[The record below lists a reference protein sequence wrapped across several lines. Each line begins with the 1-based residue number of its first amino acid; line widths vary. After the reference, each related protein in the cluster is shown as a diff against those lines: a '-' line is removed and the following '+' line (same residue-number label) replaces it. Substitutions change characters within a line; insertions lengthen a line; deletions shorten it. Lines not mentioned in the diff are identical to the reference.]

1 MIRLVSVETMRVLLL
16 LLLCISCLRAEVTRG
31 EIGGAKFTMAAPDS
45 WQGRLVLIAHG
56 YRPENA
62 PLGADLDVSDEFV
75 APLVKDGWAVAIT
88 SYRRNGWIIED
99 AILDL
104 KALRDH
110 IAEKHGGVKRCIVV
124 GNSMGGLIGTLIV
137 EGAMDGVQGVVN
149 IGAFLGDPEKE
160 NAFYPSLTW
169 KPKAPVLFL
178 TNQDEL
184 EHPKHYHAKAG
195 AEMTALWEVR
205 RDGHCNTSDAENLQA
220 VLAVNAWIDGK
231 APDKEKDGTVP
242 PPKRPSTATKTD
254 GGLSGKIRMASESWG
269 NLSTDFVAA
278 DLESLG
284 LKIGDKA
291 VVSNGENKLELSIVN
306 YRSDVEQGKGALYVT
321 PNGWVLIMINGGNA
335 AKALGV
341 KTGDPIQLSK

>member
-1 MIRLVSVETMRVLLL
+1 MIRLVSVETMRVFLL
-16 LLLCISCLRAEVTRG
+16 LLLCVSCLRAEVTRG
-31 EIGGAKFTMAAPDS
+31 EIGGAKFTIAAPES

-62 PLGADLDVSDEFV
+62 PLGADLDASDEFV
-75 APLVKDGWAVAIT
+75 APLLKDGWAVAIT
-88 SYRRNGWIIED
+88 SYRRNGWVIED

-110 IAEKHGGVKRCIVV
+110 FVEKHGAVKRCILV
-124 GNSMGGLIGTLIV
+124 GNSMGGLIGTLIA

-149 IGAFLGDPEKE
+149 IGAYIGEWQKE
-160 NAFYPSLTW
+160 EFYHSLTW

-184 EHPKHYHAKAG
+184 EHPKHYHGKAG
-195 AEMTALWEVR
+195 ADMTALWEVR
-205 RDGHCNTSDAENLQA
+205 RNGHCNTSDAENLQA

-231 APDKEKDGTVP
+231 APDKNKDGTVP
-242 PPKRPSTATKTD
+242 PTIRPSSATKSD
-254 GGLSGKIRMASESWG
+254 AGLTGKIRMASESWG
-269 NLSTDFVAA
+269 NLSTEFVAA

-291 VVSNGENKLELSIVN
+291 TVSSGGKKLEVSVVN
-306 YRSDVEQGKGALYVT
+306 YRSDAEQGKGALYLT
-321 PNGWVLIMINGGNA
+321 PNGWVVIMINGGNA

-341 KTGDPIQLSK
+341 KTGDSIQLSK